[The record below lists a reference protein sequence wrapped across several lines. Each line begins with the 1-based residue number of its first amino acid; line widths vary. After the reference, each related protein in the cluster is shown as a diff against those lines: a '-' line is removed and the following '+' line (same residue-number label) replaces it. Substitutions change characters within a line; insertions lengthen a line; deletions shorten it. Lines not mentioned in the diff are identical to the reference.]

1 MGFERSRLKRFRQAV
16 QARLFNFKGGS
27 THRGGLPSKNGSHV
41 AAVGSGDRI
50 GVYFNWASA
59 VVSGACTVQT
69 IAPKLP

>member
-16 QARLFNFKGGS
+16 QARLFTFKGGS

-59 VVSGACTVQT
+59 AVSGACTVQT
-69 IAPKLP
+69 IASKVP

>member
-1 MGFERSRLKRFRQAV
+1 
-16 QARLFNFKGGS
+16 LFNFKGGS

-59 VVSGACTVQT
+59 AVSEACTVQT
-69 IAPKLP
+69 IASKVP